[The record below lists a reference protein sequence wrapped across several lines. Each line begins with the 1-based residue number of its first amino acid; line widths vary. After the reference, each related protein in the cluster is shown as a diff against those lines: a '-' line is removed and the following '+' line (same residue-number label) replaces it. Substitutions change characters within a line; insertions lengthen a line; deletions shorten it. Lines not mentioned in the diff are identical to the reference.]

1 MVAGGCEGSENNF
14 ETWAECTRRCKFSIS
29 DTTSNPD
36 CEEACAR
43 FPGDGKG
50 QEAERE
56 CIGECEDCIAGCDR
70 FPGDGKGQQLKQE
83 CEEEC
88 MAMSSEVPPSNPACE
103 EACDRFPAEGLGLQE
118 ERECIVSCNNCIAG
132 CDRFPGDGKGQ
143 QMQQECEEECIAV
156 ASG

>member
-1 MVAGGCEGSENNF
+1 
-14 ETWAECTRRCKFSIS
+14 
-29 DTTSNPD
+29 
-36 CEEACAR
+36 
-43 FPGDGKG
+43 
-50 QEAERE
+50 
-56 CIGECEDCIAGCDR
+56 
-70 FPGDGKGQQLKQE
+70 
-83 CEEEC
+83 
-88 MAMSSEVPPSNPACE
+88 MSSEVPPSNPACE